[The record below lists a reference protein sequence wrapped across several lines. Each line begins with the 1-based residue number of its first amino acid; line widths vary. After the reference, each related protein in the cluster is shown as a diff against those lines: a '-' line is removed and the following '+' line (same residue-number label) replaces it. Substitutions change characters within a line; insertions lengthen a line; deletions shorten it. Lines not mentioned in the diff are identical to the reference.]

1 MEEWEVQHRIRAVL
15 RGEPERFT
23 PIVEDFTP
31 ALFNFAAKMAG
42 RRDDAGEIVQETFFR
57 AYRDLAKF
65 DGRTRFLSWLFGI
78 CANICYDHGK
88 KRRRQ
93 SRTVP
98 VDSVREDA
106 LSDPAS
112 PASDRIMAGQDE
124 RRLLECL
131 SGLPVALRAAVL
143 LRYHEDMTLAEVALR
158 LRIGLSAAKMRIH
171 RGLDL
176 LRACMERAGGEV
188 EEAKV

>member
-1 MEEWEVQHRIRAVL
+1 MEEWEVRHRISAVL
-15 RGEPERFT
+15 RGEPERFA
-23 PIVEDFTP
+23 PIVEVFTP
-31 ALFNFAAKMAG
+31 ALFNFAAKMTG

-98 VDSVREDA
+98 VDSVREDM
-106 LSDPAS
+106 LSGPAS
-112 PASDRIMAGQDE
+112 SATDHVAAGQDE

-131 SGLPVALRAAVL
+131 SGLPRALLAAVL
-143 LRYHEDMTLAEVALR
+143 LRYHEDLPLAEVALR
-158 LRIGLSAAKMRIH
+158 LKIGLSAAKMRVR
-171 RGLDL
+171 RGLNL
-176 LRACMERAGGEV
+176 LRACLEGDAGRMRA
-188 EEAKV
+188 